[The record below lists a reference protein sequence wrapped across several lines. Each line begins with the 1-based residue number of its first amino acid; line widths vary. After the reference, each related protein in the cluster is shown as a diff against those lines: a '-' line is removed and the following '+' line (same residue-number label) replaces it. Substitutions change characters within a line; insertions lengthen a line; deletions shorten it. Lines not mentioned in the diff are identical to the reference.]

1 MKKSEAVRAYQVQ
14 TPSMQ
19 SEMPKTDATDE
30 IMITDADLDEEED
43 GPTCCEPT
51 GPVVVGKKKTVAKKG
66 ASAAPKKKSSTPK
79 ITPIILKQRKEVVEK
94 RIQQLEV
101 RLNRDKGI
109 LQRYAEDLAAA
120 EAALEAAAK
129 AAKEAIVDESTR
141 EAGDAVVV

>member
-1 MKKSEAVRAYQVQ
+1 
-14 TPSMQ
+14 MQ

-66 ASAAPKKKSSTPK
+66 ASAAPKKKKSSTPK

>member
-1 MKKSEAVRAYQVQ
+1 MGLPAASRRARLLWGRRRRL
-14 TPSMQ
+14 PR
-19 SEMPKTDATDE
+19 
-30 IMITDADLDEEED
+30 
-43 GPTCCEPT
+43 
-51 GPVVVGKKKTVAKKG
+51 KG
-66 ASAAPKKKSSTPK
+66 ASAAPKKKKSSTPK